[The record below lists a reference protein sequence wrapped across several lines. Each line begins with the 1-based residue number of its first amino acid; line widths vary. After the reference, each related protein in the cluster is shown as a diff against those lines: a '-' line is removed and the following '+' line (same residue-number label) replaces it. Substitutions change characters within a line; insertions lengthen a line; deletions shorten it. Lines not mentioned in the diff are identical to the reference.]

1 MTKKFFGTD
10 GIRGRVGEEPIT
22 PQTVLKLGWAVGTAL
37 AQQGASSAIIG
48 KDTRL
53 SGYLF
58 EACLEA
64 GFSAAGVKTGMIG
77 VIPTPAVAY
86 LTRTLRADVGVVIS
100 ASHNPYYD
108 NGIKLFSH
116 DGYKLPDEVELS
128 VESLIQSDMTL
139 SRSDSIGRAYRVEG
153 AHARY
158 IEFCKSSVPWG
169 LSLEG
174 MNILLDT
181 ANGATYKVAPS
192 VFRELGATVDVIGDD
207 PDGLNIN
214 EKVGSTHPE
223 AMISAIKS
231 GNYDIGIAFDGDG
244 DRLMMVTRN
253 GRLIDGDEML
263 YLIAQDRRANGRP
276 VDGVVGTV
284 MTNLGVE
291 KALQQKDMKLYRAK
305 VGDRYVVEMLKEKQL
320 NLGGESSGHII
331 CLDKTTTG
339 DGIISALQIVHL
351 MQHTGKSLDDLLVD
365 VQKYPQHMINVGL
378 AKKFD
383 VLSQPEIQDAIKDAE
398 LSFGDRGRV
407 LLRPSGTEPV
417 VRVMT
422 EGEDAQQ
429 VKHIAE
435 SLAASVKSIIDRLT
449 EV

>member
-1 MTKKFFGTD
+1 MTKQFFGTD

-22 PQTVLKLGWAVGTAL
+22 PQTVMKLGWAVGTAL

-116 DGYKLPDEVELS
+116 DGYKLPDAVELK
-128 VESLIQSDMTL
+128 VESLIQSEMTL
-139 SRSDSIGRAYRVEG
+139 SRGDGIGRAYRVEG
-153 AHARY
+153 AHSRY

-192 VFRELGATVDVIGDD
+192 VFRELGASVDVIGNE
-207 PDGLNIN
+207 PNGLNIN

-223 AMISAIKS
+223 SMISAVKM
-231 GNYDIGIAFDGDG
+231 GNYDLGIAFDGDG

-253 GRLIDGDEML
+253 GRLIDGDEIL
-263 YLIAQDRRANGRP
+263 YLIAQDRRANGRA
-276 VDGVVGTV
+276 VNGVVGTV

-291 KALQQKDMKLYRAK
+291 KALARRDIKLHRAK
-305 VGDRYVVEMLKEKQL
+305 VGDRYVVEMLKEQQL
-320 NLGGESSGHII
+320 NLGGENSGHII

-339 DGIISALQIVHL
+339 DGIISALQVVNL
-351 MQHTGKSLDDLLVD
+351 MQQSGRSADELLSD
-365 VQKYPQHMINVGL
+365 VEKYPQHMINVGL
-378 AKKFD
+378 PHKVD
-383 VLSQPEIQDAIKDAE
+383 ILSLSEIQTAIIDAE
-398 LSFGDRGRV
+398 QAFGDKGRV

-429 VKHIAE
+429 VKAIAD
-435 SLAASVKSIIDRLT
+435 SLATSVKNIIEQLT
-449 EV
+449 